1 MSNKNN
7 SPEQKA
13 AWKAIRGTS
22 KLPSRFTK
30 RIHTQPKA
38 PSKRDRWRSEVAAR
52 ASEASKA
59 AGILGRMALGIKKT
73 MTPAAIKA
81 RQMNGKQ
88 PKKARYQAKP

>member
-13 AWKAIRGTS
+13 AWKALRGTD
-22 KLPSRFTK
+22 KLPSRFSK
-30 RIHTQPKA
+30 RIHTRQGKS
-38 PSKRDRWRSEVAAR
+38 PSRRDVWRAEVAAR
-52 ASEASKA
+52 AVEASKA

-81 RQMNGKQ
+81 RQLNGLK
-88 PKKARYQAKP
+88 PKRK